1 MHQPTNMGVSK
12 RTHQQVHLPETT
24 PPGAKN
30 QFASAF
36 IKLGRHPAIPYPS
49 LQSRHIVR
57 LWGAAQPIA
66 RFAAPPYSSLMRD
79 ERLFPL
85 FQPVDTLPGIGPKL
99 MAAFER
105 LLDGTTLWDLL
116 LHLPERW
123 LDRRVRDTFD
133 SVETGEV
140 ATVRGEVHA
149 VKAPYNDRAPHR
161 VRLFDGTGFLTLTF
175 FRADGRWLQT
185 QFPIGKDRIVSGR
198 IDEYKGERQ
207 MAHPDHIV
215 DPEKDPPPPSVEP
228 IYRLSAGL
236 TNKRVH
242 GAVQA
247 ALEHVPENLPNWQD
261 KHLQAAQN
269 WPDFKTALTQIHAP
283 QEFDPDAFE
292 IARRRLA
299 YDEALARE
307 AAFALARASRTR
319 RTAPEVPPAV
329 EAQRRLAAS
338 LPYEL
343 TGAQKRAVNEIAKD
357 LITPIPMRR
366 MLQGDVGAGKT
377 LVGALAAV
385 QAAEAGFQTAFM
397 APTEVLARQQYTT
410 LDALL
415 SPLGYTVAPLS
426 GRDKGSTRE
435 AKLMALADGSVQIVA
450 GTHALFQETVQFAN
464 LGLVIVDEQHRF
476 GVADRTR
483 LAGKAEAPHMLVM
496 SATPIPRTL
505 AQAVHGDLDV
515 TILDEKPAGRQPVE
529 TRALPDSRIEEVV
542 AAIGRAAKRG
552 ERAFWI
558 CPKVDADDDDL
569 ASAVA
574 RHAALQDQL
583 RIPIGL
589 VHGRLK
595 PTEKD
600 DALEAFRIGDTQV
613 LVATTV
619 VEVGVDVP
627 EATIM
632 VIERADLFGLA
643 QLHQL
648 RGRVGRGSEKSFCLL
663 VYRAPIGET
672 ARERI
677 DTLRRT
683 NDGFEIAEAD
693 FKLRGPGDVLGLR
706 QAGAVDYAVI
716 DLANDADL
724 LEIARKDAGA
734 AIAADPDLTG
744 ERGRALSLVRQ
755 LFQPRDLRA
764 RAD

>member
-1 MHQPTNMGVSK
+1 
-12 RTHQQVHLPETT
+12 
-24 PPGAKN
+24 
-30 QFASAF
+30 
-36 IKLGRHPAIPYPS
+36 
-49 LQSRHIVR
+49 
-57 LWGAAQPIA
+57 
-66 RFAAPPYSSLMRD
+66 MRD

-99 MAAFER
+99 LSAFER
-105 LLDGTTLWDLL
+105 LLHGTAIWDLL

-123 LDRRVRDTFD
+123 LDRRVRDSFE
-133 SVETGEV
+133 SVEIGEV
-140 ATVRGEVHA
+140 ATVRGEVHG

-161 VRLFDGTGFLTLTF
+161 VQLYDGTGFLTLIF
-175 FRADGRWLQT
+175 FRADGRWLQN
-185 QFPIGKDRIVSGR
+185 QFPVGKDRIVSGR

-207 MAHPDHIV
+207 MTHPDHIV
-215 DPEKDPPPPSVEP
+215 DPERDPPPPAVEP
-228 IYRLSAGL
+228 IYRLTAGL

-242 GAVQA
+242 GAAVA
-247 ALEHVPENLPNWQD
+247 ALEHVPDDLPAWAD
-261 KHLQAAQN
+261 VHLATARH
-269 WPDFKTALTQIHAP
+269 WPQFKQALTDLHAP
-283 QEFDPDAFE
+283 DVFE
-292 IARRRLA
+292 PQRFERARERLA

-307 AAFALARASRTR
+307 AAFALARASRAR
-319 RTAPEVPPAV
+319 RIAPKIGPAAP
-329 EAQRRLAAS
+329 AQRKVAAT

-343 TGAQKRAVNEIAKD
+343 TGAQKRAINDIARD
-357 LITPIPMRR
+357 LASPVPMRR

-385 QAAEAGFQTAFM
+385 QAADSGFQTAFM
-397 APTEVLARQQYTT
+397 APTEVLARQQFAT
-410 LDALL
+410 LDTLL
-415 SPLGYTVAPLS
+415 SPLGYGVDALT
-426 GRDKGSTRE
+426 GREKGSARE
-435 AKLMALADGSVQIVA
+435 AKLMALADGSIQIVA
-450 GTHALFQETVQFAN
+450 GTHALFQESVQFAN

-483 LAGKAEAPHMLVM
+483 LAGKAESPHMLVM

-542 AAIGRAAKRG
+542 SAIGRAAARG

-558 CPKVDADDDDL
+558 CPKVDAEDDDL

-574 RHAALQDQL
+574 RHAALSEQL
-583 RIPIGL
+583 RIPVGL

-595 PTEKD
+595 PAEKD
-600 DALEAFRIGDTQV
+600 DALEDFRSGRTQV

-632 VIERADLFGLA
+632 VIERAEMFGLA

-663 VYRAPIGET
+663 VYRAPLGQT
-672 ARERI
+672 ARERL

-693 FKLRGPGDVLGLR
+693 FRLRGPGDVLGLR
-706 QAGAVDYAVI
+706 QAGAVDYAII
-716 DLANDADL
+716 DLSRDAEL

-734 AIAADPDLTG
+734 AISADPELTG